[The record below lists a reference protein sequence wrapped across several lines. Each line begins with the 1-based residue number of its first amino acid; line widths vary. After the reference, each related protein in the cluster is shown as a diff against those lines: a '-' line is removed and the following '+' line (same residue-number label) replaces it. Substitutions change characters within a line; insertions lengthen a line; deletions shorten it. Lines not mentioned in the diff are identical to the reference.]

1 MISVICIDP
10 ELWFYRLLEKIAAD
24 RRIRIIANAQTGE
37 KGFELV
43 RQHKNEHALFAL
55 INADLPDRSSE
66 MMCYRIHRTWPKV
79 RCIVLMNQVHWP
91 ILSRLVDSPAQGFL
105 TRDACYLTL
114 EAIEAINAGKT
125 YVQPDLAL
133 GLIRYRENPQKD
145 ALTQL
150 SPREYEVLMMLSKHK
165 TYEAIAQ
172 SLHLQV
178 RTIYNLRASA
188 FKKCGFLSHERMCEW
203 MTRQANHSA

>member
-10 ELWFYRLLEKIAAD
+10 ELWFYRLFEKLAAD

-43 RQHKNEHALFAL
+43 RQHKSENPLFVL
-55 INADLPDRSSE
+55 INAELPDRSSE
-66 MMCYRIHRTWPKV
+66 MLCYRIHRSWPKV
-79 RCIVLMNQVHWP
+79 HCIVLMNHVHWP
-91 ILSRLVDSPAQGFL
+91 MLSRLVDSPAQGFL
-105 TRDACYLTL
+105 TKDACYLTL

-125 YVQPDLAL
+125 YLQPDLAL
-133 GLIRYRENPQKD
+133 GLIRYRKTAEKD
-145 ALTQL
+145 VFHQL
-150 SPREYEVLMMLSKHK
+150 SPREYEVLMMLSRHK

-188 FKKCGFLSHERMCEW
+188 FKKCGFSVIP
-203 MTRQANHSA
+203 